1 MHPTRVT
8 GCISYICSKSC
19 INISTGKYGPRW
31 KVAGHSVRMIGNACV
46 KHTHTCARTLA
57 HACIQ
62 RAAMFYPFTREIFNI
77 YFNFTIF
84 LSHLPSQLLVWRPNH
99 LFYIA
104 WWKSHFLTCILT
116 SIYFSDLLLR
126 TSNRNLPIVF
136 KLA

>member
-31 KVAGHSVRMIGNACV
+31 KVAGNSVRMIGNACV
-46 KHTHTCARTLA
+46 KHTHTRARTLA

-62 RAAMFYPFTREIFNI
+62 RAAMFYPFAREIFNI

-84 LSHLPSQLLVWRPNH
+84 CHIYRLNCWCDDL
-99 LFYIA
+99 I
-104 WWKSHFLTCILT
+104 
-116 SIYFSDLLLR
+116 IYFTQHDEKVIS
-126 TSNRNLPIVF
+126 
-136 KLA
+136 